1 MDSTAKRGIIYVN
14 KKRKADFMNDKELYE
29 KLKYTRKNA
38 YKEMDDKEHRFM
50 LELADD
56 YRAFLDNGK
65 TERECVREAVILAE
79 KHGFVP
85 FESKDKLLSGDKVYF
100 INRGKNIML
109 AVVGSDDLENG
120 LNIVGAHIDSP
131 RLDLKQNPLY
141 ESDGLALFKTHYY
154 GGIKKYQWT
163 AIPLALHGVV
173 YKKNGEKVEIS
184 IGEKDG
190 DPVFTVTDLLPH
202 LAKDQMSKT
211 MLEGIEGEALNILI
225 GGIGAGSDE
234 ISERVKFNILNI
246 LSISYDITE
255 EDFLR
260 AEIEAVPAFKARN
273 VGLDNSLVGAY
284 GQDDR
289 VCAYTALR
297 SIFDVKSPKR
307 TSVCLLV
314 DKEEIGSVGNTGML
328 SKFFDM
334 AVMELLAKV
343 KGGFDMISYNRAIT
357 HSACLSSDVGAAF
370 DPTYPTVSEKNNQSF
385 AGGGLVLMKY
395 TGSRGKSEAS
405 DASAE
410 FVQKITSI
418 FDKNSVIY
426 QTSELGKVDQGGGG
440 TIAMYVAN
448 LNMDV
453 IDCGVP
459 VLSMH
464 SPFEITAKSD
474 IYMAYKAYLAFY
486 NDR

>member
-1 MDSTAKRGIIYVN
+1 MD
-14 KKRKADFMNDKELYE
+14 DKELYE
-29 KLKYTRKNA
+29 KLKYKRKNA
-38 YKEMDDKEHRFM
+38 YKEMSDTERREM
-50 LELADD
+50 LDLADD
-56 YRAFLDNGK
+56 YREFLDKGK
-65 TERECVREAVILAE
+65 TERECVTEAIALAE
-79 KHGFVP
+79 KNGFVP
-85 FESKDKLLSGDKVYF
+85 FDSKDTLKAGDKVYF
-100 INRGKNIML
+100 INRSKNIML
-109 AVVGSDDLENG
+109 AVIGTDDIENG

-173 YKKNGEKVEIS
+173 YKKDGEKVEITV
-184 IGEKDG
+184 GEKDD

-202 LAKDQMSKT
+202 LAKDQMNKS

-246 LSISYDITE
+246 LSVAYDITE

-260 AEIEAVPAFKARN
+260 AEIEVVPAFKARN
-273 VGLDNSLVGAY
+273 VGLDNSFVGAY

-297 SIFDVKSPKR
+297 SIFDVENPSR
-307 TSVCLLV
+307 TAICILV

-334 AVMELLAKV
+334 AVAELIAKV
-343 KGGFDMISYNRAIT
+343 KGSCDMISYNRTISN
-357 HSACLSSDVGAAF
+357 SACLSSDVGAAF
-370 DPTYPTVSEKNNQSF
+370 DPTYPSVSEKNNQAF

-395 TGSRGKSEAS
+395 TGARGKSEAS

-410 FVQKITSI
+410 FVSEITAI
-418 FDKNSVIY
+418 LDKNAVVY

-464 SPFEITAKSD
+464 SPFEVTAKSD

-486 NDR
+486 NNR